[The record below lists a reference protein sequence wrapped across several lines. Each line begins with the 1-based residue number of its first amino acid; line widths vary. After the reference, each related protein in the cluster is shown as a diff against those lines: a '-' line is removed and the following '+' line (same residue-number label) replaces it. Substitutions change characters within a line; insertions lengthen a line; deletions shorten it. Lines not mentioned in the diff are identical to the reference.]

1 MKGNFMNS
9 RTALERMNYSYQIAK
24 KFVEEM
30 EEFNNFDFDCDDVIL
45 RFIVIRDYPFL
56 EETEIESVMNGVRLI
71 VHLAL
76 DEKQINE
83 RNEDAEIQT

>member
-1 MKGNFMNS
+1 MNS

-30 EEFNNFDFDCDDVIL
+30 EKFNNFDFDCDDVIL

-56 EETEIESVMNGVRLI
+56 EETEIQTVMNGVRLI
-71 VHLAL
+71 VQLAL

-83 RNEDAEIQT
+83 RKENEARQIF

>member
-1 MKGNFMNS
+1 MNS

-30 EEFNNFDFDCDDVIL
+30 ETFNNFEFDCDDAIL

-56 EETEIESVMNGVRLI
+56 EKTEIDSVMEGVRLI
-71 VHLAL
+71 VQLAL
-76 DEKQINE
+76 DEKQING
-83 RNEDAEIQT
+83 RNKNEKRHVF

>member
-1 MKGNFMNS
+1 MNS

-71 VHLAL
+71 VQLAL

>member
-1 MKGNFMNS
+1 MNS
-9 RTALERMNYSYQIAK
+9 RTALERMNYSYQIAT

-30 EEFNNFDFDCDDVIL
+30 EKFNNFDFDCDDVIL

-56 EETEIESVMNGVRLI
+56 EETEIQTVMNGVRLI
-71 VHLAL
+71 IQLAL

-83 RNEDAEIQT
+83 RKENEARQIF